1 MQLSYI
7 HRRIVVTIRTH
18 SEPQYCFIKLWAD
31 VVCLSI
37 TQNDDVIDMLLKEN
51 EKQRRKKE
59 TIQRK
64 ENICSPPRGVYAR
77 NNLFDIFISLNTK
90 YIASHKNSTRASAW
104 RSYFFPF
111 RRFFF
116 AKFTRIRYP
125 LNQPRCRVRTY
136 TYQSRRG

>member
-51 EKQRRKKE
+51 EKNTEKKGNKRGRK
-59 TIQRK
+59 IF
-64 ENICSPPRGVYAR
+64 VYAR
-77 NNLFDIFISLNTK
+77 NNLFEHNTK
-90 YIASHKNSTRASAW
+90 YSAQELDTR
-104 RSYFFPF
+104 
-111 RRFFF
+111 
-116 AKFTRIRYP
+116 
-125 LNQPRCRVRTY
+125 
-136 TYQSRRG
+136 

>member
-51 EKQRRKKE
+51 EKNTEKKGNKRGRKIFASGS
-59 TIQRK
+59 TLGITFL
-64 ENICSPPRGVYAR
+64 NIT
-77 NNLFDIFISLNTK
+77 LNTP
-90 YIASHKNSTRASAW
+90 HKNSTRASAW
-104 RSYFFPF
+104 RSYFFSTTSRSDGDPKVIF
-111 RRFFF
+111 LRQRV
-116 AKFTRIRYP
+116 
-125 LNQPRCRVRTY
+125 PREYLYR
-136 TYQSRRG
+136 